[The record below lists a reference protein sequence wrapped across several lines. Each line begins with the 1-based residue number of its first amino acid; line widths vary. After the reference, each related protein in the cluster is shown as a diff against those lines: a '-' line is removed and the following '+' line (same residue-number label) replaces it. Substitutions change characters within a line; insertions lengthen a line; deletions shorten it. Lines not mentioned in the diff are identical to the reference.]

1 MYYPVNKMG
10 RNASAKSNTIDLGFI
25 RNSTPTPL
33 AVGHNLLGEINPY
46 LGKR

>member
-25 RNSTPTPL
+25 RNLPHEPL
-33 AVGHNLLGEINPY
+33 AVGHFY
-46 LGKR
+46 